1 MEASFL
7 TVTLSF
13 LILLLISS
21 FTFLFSRRFNLPY
34 TVILVIVG
42 ILLVPLS
49 YTQTFSFIDHFK
61 LTPDV
66 LFYVFLPV
74 LLFEASYK
82 IDYRKMV
89 KDWRAISLLAIV
101 WICISALVIGW
112 ALYWIFGL
120 LGLHIPFLVTLLFWV
135 IISATDPVAVL
146 AIFSSIWAPKRLALL
161 FEWESLFNDWTA
173 VALFLVV
180 LWIIM
185 WGWVIDTM
193 TFLKWFTSFF
203 SMMIWWAL
211 FWWLIWILFS
221 KLVWSIKNAESVE
234 IMLTMILAHITF
246 LLAEFF
252 TEFIHNSLHLEYLW
266 VSWVVATV
274 IAWIVMW
281 NYGKYKITPK
291 VEHTVEQMWEWFAF
305 VSNSVVFILMWL
317 YLSNIEWINIS
328 DFIIPTLVAVFVV
341 IIARAISVYLPIWFL
356 NKFNLWENIPLS
368 WQHIMSWGSLRWALA
383 LMMVLMIPWKWEEW
397 FDKILA
403 FQQSVGWDF
412 SYNIK
417 DFILIIVIGCIMFTL
432 LIKATTIPLLM
443 KKTKVSKLNNFEK
456 FEYYEWNILML
467 IKVIAKLDNMYS
479 KWAIIKKEYQN
490 LIKKYNNR
498 LDKVIKEF
506 KEFLKEHK
514 WNREKIIRRAISL
527 HSLWSEKKFLK
538 EMFLWN
544 EIWEK
549 NFRYILRKIEK
560 QIDRLSSWKEQ
571 LGKETNI
578 DYDFFQQI
586 ALKAYK
592 EKETPSEIFIRNRT
606 KKIIIKRVLIELE
619 ELSKLNLWFDKV
631 IFDDIRSFYE
641 ELYKK
646 AKNKTNK
653 VIDEYPTITLKL
665 DMKLAEKSIFLLEES
680 VIEQMHS
687 KQIISDKLYIKFK
700 WEIEE
705 EFYSDVTKNLETFK

>member
-193 TFLKWFTSFF
+193 TFVKWFTSFF

-246 LLAEFF
+246 LLAEFI

-356 NKFNLWENIPLS
+356 NKFNLWEKIPLS

-467 IKVIAKLDNMYS
+467 IKVISKLDNMYN

-571 LGKETNI
+571 LRKEKNI

-619 ELSKLNLWFDKV
+619 ELSKLNLWFEKV
-631 IFDDIRSFYE
+631 IFDEIRDFYE
-641 ELYKK
+641 EVYKK
-646 AKNKTNK
+646 AKNKMNK
-653 VIDEYPTITLKL
+653 IIYEFPSITLKL
-665 DMKLAEKSIFLLEES
+665 DIKLAEKSIFKLEES
-680 VIEQMHS
+680 VISQMHS

>member
-146 AIFSSIWAPKRLALL
+146 AIFLSIWAPKRLALL

-193 TFLKWFTSFF
+193 TFVKWFTSFF

-246 LLAEFF
+246 LLAEFI
-252 TEFIHNSLHLEYLW
+252 TEFIHDTLHIEYLW
-266 VSWVVATV
+266 ISWVVATV

-281 NYGKYKITPK
+281 NYWKYKITPK
-291 VEHTVEQMWEWFAF
+291 VEHTVEQIWEWFAF

-328 DFIIPTLVAVFVV
+328 DFIIPTIVSIFVV
-341 IIARAISVYLPIWFL
+341 MIARAISVYLPIWFL
-356 NKFNLWENIPLS
+356 NKFNFWEKIPLG
-368 WQHIMSWGSLRWALA
+368 WQHIMSWWSLRWALA

-397 FDKILA
+397 FEKILA
-403 FQQSVGWDF
+403 FQESVGWEF
-412 SYNIK
+412 SYSIK
-417 DFILIIVIGCIMFTL
+417 DFILIVVIGCIMFTL
-432 LIKATTIPLLM
+432 LIKATTIPALM
-443 KKTKVSKLNNFEK
+443 RKTQVSKLHNFEK

-467 IKVIAKLDNMYS
+467 IKVIAKLDNMYQ

-498 LDKVIKEF
+498 LDNVIKEF

-514 WNREKIIRRAISL
+514 WNREKIIRRAISI

-646 AKNKTNK
+646 AKNKMNK
-653 VIDEYPTITLKL
+653 VIDEYPTIILKL